1 MDREGRGCW
10 AEAGVRGKRKYG
22 FRASTTLAAVLG
34 GSRSQEFDPAP
45 GCHRSSKTHPAS
57 PLHLPLVLPTSRLIL
72 NPNLL
77 PSLLSPRSLPW
88 LIPTPQAPPNCRAGP
103 FGPKACIRDRDRR
116 AGAMTV
122 IGGGVEGQ
130 KAEGKCGQLIPGPRV
145 PEKPSG
151 LSRPRGRGTV
161 CPVCVGLAPSMCS
174 GNTV

>member
-1 MDREGRGCW
+1 MGSGPAPRWLQSLGGPGPRSLT
-10 AEAGVRGKRKYG
+10 RL
-22 FRASTTLAAVLG
+22 LAAT
-34 GSRSQEFDPAP
+34 EAP
-45 GCHRSSKTHPAS
+45 KPT
-57 PLHLPLVLPTSRLIL
+57 LPLLFTSPWSVPTSRLIL